1 MGTLPVIVG
10 ADGSP
15 DSERAVRWAAQAARR
30 RPAPLRIVHVGPRGG
45 DARAAAAS
53 DAVLAGLRDRPYL
66 ADLPEVEFHGLD
78 GSADAQLP
86 ALGDE
91 GQLLVLGS
99 RGRGGF
105 ASLLLGSNG
114 LACAARSAC
123 PVVVVPRPDRPGTR
137 RGPDGEAVAPQ
148 EARVTLGLDAGAD
161 EPAGV
166 GFAFAEAA
174 RRGARLSVVSGYT
187 WPMPVPPAYE
197 FAAVYESTQG
207 EYEDAL
213 GLRLAD
219 VLAPYRARYPDVPVT
234 VRLRAEDAAG
244 QLVAASEES
253 DLVVVARHRR
263 RLPIGPRL
271 GSVAHAVLLH
281 AVCPVAVVP
290 ETAERDA
297 EGAGGAH
304 EAAGP
309 GGTAGPEGG
318 TGADGALGGPGAAP
332 AA

>member
-1 MGTLPVIVG
+1 MDTLPVIVG
-10 ADGSP
+10 VDGSP
-15 DSERAVRWAAQAARR
+15 DSERAVRWAAGAARAR
-30 RPAPLRIVHVGPRGG
+30 SAPLWVVHVWPHGG
-45 DARAAAAS
+45 GERERAAG
-53 DAVLAGLRDRPYL
+53 DAVLAALKDRPYL
-66 ADLPEVEFHGLD
+66 ADLPDVELRGLD
-78 GSADAQLP
+78 GMADAQLP

-123 PVVVVPRPDRPGTR
+123 PVVVVPRPDRAGTR
-137 RGPDGEAVAPQ
+137 RGPDGEAVAPPERQ
-148 EARVTLGLDAGAD
+148 VTLGVDAGAD

-174 RRGARLSVVSGYT
+174 RRGARLTVVSGYT
-187 WPMPVPPAYE
+187 WPMLLPPAFEY
-197 FAAVYESTQG
+197 AAVYESTQE
-207 EYEDAL
+207 EYEEAL

-219 VLAPYRARYPDVPVT
+219 VLAPHRDRYPGVEVA
-234 VRLRAEDAAG
+234 VRLRGEDAAG

-263 RLPIGPRL
+263 RLPVGPRL

-290 ETAERDA
+290 ATAEED
-297 EGAGGAH
+297 AGGAAG
-304 EAAGP
+304 AAG
-309 GGTAGPEGG
+309 GSGI
-318 TGADGALGGPGAAP
+318 AP